1 MDPAKKSTIAD
12 ALKGSIDAIFG
23 SGTSAPATASAAVPS
38 ATFRYG
44 TLAVTVP
51 APALDG
57 KSIGDVF
64 EENAGALGGVTI
76 GENTSIRDT
85 DASSGGV
92 VAVDDIPQVGHIYV
106 ASIRK
111 DVKGS

>member
-23 SGTSAPATASAAVPS
+23 SGASTPVASAAVPS

-92 VAVDDIPQVGHIYV
+92 VAVDDYPQVGHVYV